1 MQGTGPQGY
10 ESVGETGHVLGEAAE
25 NERGALNGVISAAG
39 NVADMMVLV
48 LVGLFAWELI
58 GRNVFSAPTGFVDQ
72 LAAYTL
78 PAIALLAFARSLRSG
93 GHVTIDLFTQRASPK
108 AQLLLNRV
116 SLALET
122 LVCLALTILSLYTV
136 VEAYRDD
143 VREFVGQWL
152 VHEYLPM
159 AVIPFG
165 FLLAAIHCARDF
177 LRSIR

>member
-1 MQGTGPQGY
+1 MQGTGSQGH
-10 ESVGETGHVLGEAAE
+10 ESIGETGHVLGEAAE

-58 GRNVFSAPTGFVDQ
+58 GRNVFGAPTGFVDQ
-72 LAAYTL
+72 LAAYAL
-78 PAIALLAFARSLRSG
+78 PAIALLAFARSLRAG
-93 GHVTIDLFTQRASPK
+93 GHVTIDIFTGRATPRT
-108 AQLLLNRV
+108 QLLLKRL

-122 LVCLALTILSLYTV
+122 IVCSALALLSLYTV

-177 LRSIR
+177 LRSLR